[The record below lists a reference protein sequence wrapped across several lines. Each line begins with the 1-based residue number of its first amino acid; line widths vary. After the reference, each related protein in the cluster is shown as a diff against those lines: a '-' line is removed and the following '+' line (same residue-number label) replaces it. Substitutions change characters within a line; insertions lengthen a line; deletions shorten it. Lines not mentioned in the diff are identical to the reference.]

1 MRELITAAYWGYGV
15 PATVWAI
22 PDTSPW
28 HIGLPEIKRD
38 VAKSKA
44 LVKESGVD
52 PNFEIELIARKGEEP
67 MMQVIERQLTSA
79 GFNVKLEF
87 LTGGKI
93 SRMRRSGNFMLGF
106 SGAEVV
112 KDPADAY
119 PFRFSCL
126 EGKRK
131 KRILNYSG
139 YCNPEFDQL
148 TDKASQTSDKK
159 ERFKLYD
166 KAIRLVHSDLPEIP
180 LVIVPRYFVFNKKV
194 RGFTTDD
201 GARFNLTTG
210 GLSRTWLAK

>member
-1 MRELITAAYWGYGV
+1 
-15 PATVWAI
+15 
-22 PDTSPW
+22 
-28 HIGLPEIKRD
+28 
-38 VAKSKA
+38 
-44 LVKESGVD
+44 
-52 PNFEIELIARKGEEP
+52 
-67 MMQVIERQLTSA
+67 
-79 GFNVKLEF
+79 
-87 LTGGKI
+87 
-93 SRMRRSGNFMLGF
+93 MLDF

-148 TDKASQTSDKK
+148 TEKASKTSDKK

-166 KAIRLVHSDLPEIP
+166 KAISLVHSDLPEIP

-210 GLSRTWLAK
+210 GLSRTWVAK